1 MYRLIYKSRSK
12 QQIDWDMVTHIMDHS
27 SASNEEHDITGLL
40 LATNTHFFQILEGRF
55 EDVNDIFIRIARDDR
70 HDNIRLVSFQV
81 IDKRLFSGWGMR
93 GIGVFNFNKEI
104 ERGLMKKYGEEEGSV
119 IFPLEE
125 WMGLAL
131 VNDIRMIS
139 NQPDR
144 TS

>member
-12 QQIDWDMVTHIMDHS
+12 RQIDWEMVTQIMDHS

-55 EDVNDIFIRIARDDR
+55 HDVNDIFIRIARDDR
-70 HDNIRLVSFQV
+70 HENINLISFQV

-104 ERGLMKKYGEEEGSV
+104 ERDLMEKYGKEEGSV
-119 IFPLEE
+119 RFPLED

-131 VNDIRMIS
+131 VNDIRMIG
-139 NQPDR
+139 NQPDW